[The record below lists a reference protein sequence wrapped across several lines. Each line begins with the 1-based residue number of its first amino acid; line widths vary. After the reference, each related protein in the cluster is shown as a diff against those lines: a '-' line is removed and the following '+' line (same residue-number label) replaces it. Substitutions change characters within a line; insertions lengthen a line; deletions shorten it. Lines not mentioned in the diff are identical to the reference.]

1 MKKSGMSSLMQP
13 DSKVGRDAD
22 GLPVAGQR
30 RAKTG
35 HLRPLARAFTWT
47 FVQRTFVHGS
57 RQSRRPL
64 RTRCPTRDLKRT
76 TASENAQLQRRG
88 EKETVVEH
96 NHRRLS
102 NKARAIL
109 TRRAGRCRLS
119 V

>member
-64 RTRCPTRDLKRT
+64 RTRCPTRDFKRT
-76 TASENAQLQRRG
+76 TASENAQLQRRRD
-88 EKETVVEH
+88 KETSDKPKSQRQSI
-96 NHRRLS
+96 N
-102 NKARAIL
+102 
-109 TRRAGRCRLS
+109 
-119 V
+119 